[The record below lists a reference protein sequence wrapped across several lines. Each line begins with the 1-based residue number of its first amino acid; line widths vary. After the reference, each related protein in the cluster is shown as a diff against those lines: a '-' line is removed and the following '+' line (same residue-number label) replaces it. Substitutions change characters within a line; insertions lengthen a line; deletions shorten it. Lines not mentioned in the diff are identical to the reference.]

1 MNIYDVSKKA
11 NVSIATVS
19 RVLNGNPNVS
29 DKTRAKVLAVME
41 QLGYTPNVFARG
53 LGLNTMRTIG
63 IMCSDSSDLYLAN
76 AIYYLERDLR
86 SNGYDAILCCTGY
99 ELETKQKY
107 FDLLCSKRVD
117 AIILAGSKFVEI
129 KPRDNTYILDA
140 AAKIPIMLVNG
151 YLEGENIYSTVC
163 DDQAAVY
170 QAASRLIQ
178 SGRRKLLYVYTS
190 TSYSGINKLQG
201 FKNALA
207 DAGISESPEYIRQC
221 AKDITAAGELFLSLR
236 KEGLEFDAVITS
248 DDSLAAGAVKYAN
261 TMGIS
266 IPDELSIIGY
276 NNSILSLCSDPE
288 LTSIDS
294 KVEALCTTTVNTLM
308 GVFSGGNVPSRT
320 TIAADLIKRET
331 TNF

>member
-151 YLEGENIYSTVC
+151 YLEGENIYATVC

-221 AKDITAAGELFLSLR
+221 AKDITAARELFLSLR

>member
-221 AKDITAAGELFLSLR
+221 AKDITAARELFLSLR

-261 TMGIS
+261 TTGIS